1 MKSILVTGGAGFIG
15 VNFVKMILDETDVE
29 QVVNLDAL
37 TYAGNL
43 ESLKDCL
50 NDPRHIF
57 VHGDI
62 NDTKLVTETV
72 QKYNIKGVI
81 NFAAESHVD
90 RSITNP
96 NIFVESNVMGTLNL
110 LRISKDNGIK
120 RFLQVSTDEVYG
132 SLGDKGMFTEESNLQ
147 PNSPYSASKT
157 SADHFVRAYQ
167 HTFGLD
173 TVITRCSN
181 NYGQYQFPE
190 KMIPLCINNINNG
203 KNIPVYGDGMQIR
216 DWLYVKDHCSAI
228 WEVFNNGM
236 SGEVYN
242 VGGCNEKTN
251 LTLVKTLLKI
261 LGKPE
266 SLITYVKDRPGHDR
280 RYAIDNS
287 KIMSQL
293 NWKPSVTFE
302 EGIELTV
309 KWYLDNKEWLD
320 NVTSGNYQKYYEI
333 MYNS

>member
-15 VNFVKMILDETDVE
+15 VNFVKMMLNETDVE
-29 QVVNLDAL
+29 QIINLDAL

-50 NDPRHIF
+50 DNPRHIF

-62 NDTKLVTETV
+62 NDTKLVTELI
-72 QKYNIKGVI
+72 QKYSIEGVI

-96 NIFVESNVMGTLNL
+96 NIFVETNIMGTLNL
-110 LRISKDNGIK
+110 LRVSKDSGIK

-132 SLGDKGMFTEESNLQ
+132 SLGDEGMFTETTNLA

-167 HTFGLD
+167 HTFNLD

-190 KMIPLCINNINNG
+190 KMIPLCINNILLD
-203 KNIPVYGDGMQIR
+203 KNIPVYGDGLQIR

-228 WEVFNNGM
+228 WEVFKNGK

-251 LTLVKTLLKI
+251 LTLVKTLLNI
-261 LGKPE
+261 LEKPE

-293 NWKPSVTFE
+293 NWKPTVTFE

-320 NVTSGNYQKYYEI
+320 NVTSGNYQKYYEK
-333 MYNS
+333 MYNN